1 MSDDNKII
9 FAKNLKYY
17 MDTKNIDRNKLCE
30 DLGFKY
36 STVSE
41 WLAANKY
48 PRIDKIEKI
57 ASYFGISKS
66 EIIEE
71 ISKPIAARPLPQV
84 YTCKYYH
91 SVSAGIGT
99 NAGEDSDTYSYFFHS
114 QSQADHCFAVDIEGD
129 SMTPE
134 LHDGDIAIVDT
145 EAEPQSGDIVVFY
158 DKADDLGYIKQYHR
172 SDDVVMFIS
181 FNTAY
186 KPIIYPLS
194 ALGDRVKIW
203 GRVIKSLRD
212 F

>member
-1 MSDDNKII
+1 MK
-9 FAKNLKYY
+9 
-17 MDTKNIDRNKLCE
+17 T
-30 DLGFKY
+30 G
-36 STVSE
+36 
-41 WLAANKY
+41 
-48 PRIDKIEKI
+48 DKIKACRKARGLTQDDLAKLAGFSSRSTISKIESNQRNINQAQIAKI
-57 ASYFGISKS
+57 ASVLKIDPASL
-66 EIIEE
+66 IETDFDE
-71 ISKPIAARPLPQV
+71 KPVNARPLPQV
-84 YTCKYYH
+84 YACKYYH

-186 KPIIYPLS
+186 KPITYPLS

-203 GRVIKSLRD
+203 GKVVRSLRE